1 MCEACFKT
9 SYIKLDKGKFVLIQ
23 YIHFLLSAK
32 VAEEKALNEFKE
44 YQQRRRE
51 DDLVIKGLPV
61 ASEDVPVVHPRL
73 VKTSFFDG
81 EAAPLDNEYRPSS
94 EDLETITYGEEISF
108 ETVLKM
114 EGESRYMA
122 LIGYPGSGKTTCSKR
137 LAKSD
142 LYLCFHLYFM
152 RMTYGDHTLT
162 LQQLL
167 LDKAFPDF
175 DREKC
180 SLVFQWVKKNQDKVA
195 IIIDGYDQAEWEL
208 NRRAPSETYDTPQR
222 IENLISCLC
231 NRHFLPKAR
240 LVITSRPHSVISMP
254 SILRPNLTLFL
265 RDLSFKDMKTLFFS
279 FAQEHADQLW
289 KKINTA
295 APQLISFC
303 LNPMM
308 LQFCIQASLRPS
320 EAVGDITTVTRI
332 FATVIENIR
341 RCDHVTIDIQQ
352 ITTQLGKIAF
362 DATKNSTVL
371 ITVSQL
377 QRENLAVKEV
387 QDLVIAV
394 QGYLGITSRV
404 FEGDTKLY
412 FSHQSLQEYFT
423 AMHIV
428 KELSFA
434 EFYDVINQD
443 LFTSRWSMVRKF
455 VCGLLVDMTVA
466 GM

>member
-1 MCEACFKT
+1 MTLLNVLKRSASLFQGLVFYVLHVSLVQEVEAA
-9 SYIKLDKGKFVLIQ
+9 V
-23 YIHFLLSAK
+23 
-32 VAEEKALNEFKE
+32 NEFKE
-44 YQQRRRE
+44 YQERKRE

-61 ASEDVPVVHPRL
+61 SSKDVPVVHPRL

-81 EAAPLDNEYRPSS
+81 EAAPLNDEYNPSTITD
-94 EDLETITYGEEISF
+94 DLETITYGEEISF
-108 ETVLKM
+108 EMVLERGDELK
-114 EGESRYMA
+114 YVA

-137 LAKSD
+137 LAQSN

-152 RMTYGDHTLT
+152 RMTYEDRKLT
-162 LQQLL
+162 LQELL

-175 DREKC
+175 DRHKC
-180 SLVFQWVKKNQDKVA
+180 SLVFRWVKENQDKVA
-195 IIIDGYDQAEWEL
+195 VIMDGYDQAEWEL
-208 NRRAPSETYDTPQR
+208 SKRAPREAYDTPQR
-222 IENLISCLC
+222 IENIASSLC
-231 NRHFLPKAR
+231 NRHFLPDIR

-254 SILRPNLTLFL
+254 PSLRPELTLFL
-265 RDLSFKDMKTLFFS
+265 RDLTFKDMRTLFYT
-279 FAQEHADQLW
+279 FAHGNGDRLW

-308 LQFCIQASLRPS
+308 LQFCIQAFLRPS
-320 EAVGDITTVTRI
+320 KIVGEITTVTRI
-332 FATVIENIR
+332 FATVIENLR
-341 RCDHVTIDIQQ
+341 RSDYVTIDIQL
-352 ITTQLGKIAF
+352 ITTQLSKIAF

-371 ITVSQL
+371 ITVTQL
-377 QRENLAVKEV
+377 QSESLNVKEV

-428 KELSFA
+428 KQLPFTD
-434 EFYDVINQD
+434 FYDVIEQD
-443 LFTSRWSMVRKF
+443 LFTPRWSMVRKF
-455 VCGLLVDMTVA
+455 VCGLLVDMTIA
-466 GM
+466 GI